1 MVEILPEIKNR
12 RSSYSFTKA
21 PVSAEM
27 IDTMVE
33 AFRWAPSS
41 ANKQPW
47 RLIIVQ
53 GEEAHKRH
61 DACLSEN
68 NVKWATEAPVKMVI
82 IGSPEE
88 QPDRHGQQRW
98 LLDLGLAIE
107 NLLIQ
112 GSAMGLA
119 VHAMV
124 GWDEPKL
131 LEAFHVPDTFRVAA
145 LFAVGHPGKI
155 EDLSP
160 EMQEKASRPPSR
172 RPVEEI
178 VFWDDFGKSQKS

>member
-1 MVEILPEIKNR
+1 MSDILPVLRDR
-12 RSSYSFTKA
+12 RSGYAFTDA
-21 PVSAEM
+21 PVSEED
-27 IDTMVE
+27 IRLLIE

-53 GEEAHKRH
+53 GEEAHKRY
-61 DACLSEN
+61 DACLNEN
-68 NVKWATEAPVKMVI
+68 NVRWATEAPVKMVI
-82 IGSPEE
+82 LGSPEE

-112 GSAMGLA
+112 GSAMGLT

-131 LEAFHVPDTFRVAA
+131 LEAFHVPEPFRVAA

-160 EMQEKASRPPSR
+160 EMQEKASKPSGR

-178 VFWDDFGKSQKS
+178 VFWDDFGKPKRP